1 MSDKSGRFSCLKPQ
15 NETSSVSR
23 GNRFKVERKVNSRW
37 QRSRSPE
44 KFNRFTSRSRGRSRG
59 RPGGG
64 GGGGRRNFR
73 NKRFETSKKF
83 HNVEKDNNGRPIILG
98 ATNRSFNPF
107 EEALKK
113 KTNKKENK
121 KEDKVKVEKEIQ
133 KIKPIENTIVYQKK
147 AEKGFKQNK
156 LSDIEKKMILNMQY
170 ETDSDEE
177 ELYESN
183 DLDM

>member
-1 MSDKSGRFSCLKPQ
+1 MSDKSGRFNCLKPQ
-15 NETSSVSR
+15 NDTSSVSR
-23 GNRFKVERKVNSRW
+23 GNRFRVERKVNSRW
-37 QRSRSPE
+37 QRSKSPE
-44 KFNRFTSRSRGRSRG
+44 KFNRFTSRNRGRGKG
-59 RPGGG
+59 RP

-73 NKRFETSKKF
+73 NNIRYETSKKF
-83 HNVEKDNNGRPIILG
+83 HNVEKDDNGRPIILG

-113 KTNKKENK
+113 KTNKKEIK
-121 KEDKVKVEKEIQ
+121 KENKVEVGKEIK

-177 ELYESN
+177 ELDNS
-183 DLDM
+183 DM